1 MPRKPKEALTK
12 RRQAELKRQYRTGK
26 DIGKAII
33 KFFVEEMKNPDE
45 NIYQPAQTTLTAEE
59 IHFLESTIEDSGP
72 NREEFT
78 RYYNYYHVINGQEYW
93 INYYTQRYY
102 RGFFK
107 VLSILQDAG
116 YDLEHLTLLESL
128 LPKDDRESKKLISN
142 AREKYSF
149 SLKAISDMLVKNVKV
164 HLLFAFGNLYLY
176 SVMMK
181 EIEDNWKLGVEDII
195 PNMEVCESEFLQLQ
209 ELSKT
214 LKKNIENHEGS
225 ENIKEAKEAIS
236 ALQFLC
242 NLTLEKMRPSEEV
255 QEIHRNK
262 ITELMNFR
270 LDMILSSSFDTNK
283 YSLSI

>member
-12 RRQAELKRQYRTGK
+12 RRQAELKRQYRTGE
-26 DIGKAII
+26 DVGKAII

-45 NIYQPAQTTLTAEE
+45 NIYQPAQTTLSPEE

-78 RYYNYYHVINGQEYW
+78 RYYNYYHVINGQEHW

-128 LPKDDRESKKLISN
+128 LPKDNNESKELISSS
-142 AREKYSF
+142 REKYSL
-149 SLKAISDMLVKNVKV
+149 SLRAISDMLVRNVKV
-164 HLLFAFGNLYLY
+164 HILFAFGNLYLY
-176 SVMMK
+176 SVMMQ
-181 EIEDNWKLGVEDII
+181 EIENHWKLGIKDII

-209 ELSKT
+209 ELAKT
-214 LKKNIENHEGS
+214 LKKNIEHYKG
-225 ENIKEAKEAIS
+225 NIKETDEAIS

-242 NLTLEKMRPSEEV
+242 DLTLEQMRPGKED

-283 YSLSI
+283 FSLSI